1 MRATET
7 RAQRARWCVV
17 YHRFC
22 ILSLRAG
29 RGVCK
34 GIIISV
40 VTSGILSLRLLRVEE
55 CEDESVSSSRHD
67 WAKHEYR
74 FVTVTKV

>member
-1 MRATET
+1 MRATEAK
-7 RAQRARWCVV
+7 AQHARWRVV

-29 RGVCK
+29 RGVHE

-40 VTSGILSLRLLRVEE
+40 ATSGILSLRLLRVEE
-55 CEDESVSSSRHD
+55 CEDESVLSSRHD
-67 WAKHEYR
+67 WAKHEYG
-74 FVTVTKV
+74 FVMVTKV